1 MWWCQHEHRIAL
13 ALSGRGRDGDRP
25 HRGANRPVQ
34 RGQADRLGGVITIG
48 MDEHST
54 EARSERCQYVQG
66 LLGQVDQALVQS

>member
-1 MWWCQHEHRIAL
+1 
-13 ALSGRGRDGDRP
+13 
-25 HRGANRPVQ
+25 
-34 RGQADRLGGVITIG
+34 